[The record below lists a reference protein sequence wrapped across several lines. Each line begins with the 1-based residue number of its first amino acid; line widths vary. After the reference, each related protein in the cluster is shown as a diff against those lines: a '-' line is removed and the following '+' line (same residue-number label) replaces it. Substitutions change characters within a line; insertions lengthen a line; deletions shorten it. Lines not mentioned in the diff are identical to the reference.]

1 MKRPGHMVTVV
12 LLSMMATGCGVMY
25 YPQLADVPLI
35 DHQGDTRVSAA
46 AYCYPHLGFEA
57 TTTVGLA
64 NHFAWQVHLNYSG
77 NTYFHASPGVFFR
90 NDNRVLEAYV
100 GLGMGSGGRS
110 APAHYLVDYGR
121 GRYTSAFLQLNYGWK
136 NLGKAHIDY
145 GFSIKVG
152 RFDPVFNGKIP
163 YIDET
168 NNVAGRDIAYYRTNL
183 QFEPQAFFRIGGEH
197 VKYSLQ
203 MGFVFLP
210 DLSAFNR
217 ANNDVFYYSPFSITN
232 GITFSF

>member
-1 MKRPGHMVTVV
+1 MVTVV

-46 AYCYPHLGFEA
+46 AYFYPHWGFET

-64 NHFAWQVHLNYSG
+64 NHFAWQVHLNYGLVS
-77 NTYFHASPGVFFR
+77 YFHVSPGVFFS

-110 APAHYLVDYGR
+110 GLGHSLVDYGR
-121 GRYTSAFLQLNYGWK
+121 GSYTSAFLQLNYGWK
-136 NLGKAHIDY
+136 NLTKAHIDY
-145 GFSIKVG
+145 GFSLKAG
-152 RFDPVFNGKIP
+152 YFMPSFNGKIP

-168 NNVAGRDIAYYRTNL
+168 QIDETITVAGRDISYYGTNL
-183 QFEPQAFFRIGGEH
+183 QLEPQAFFRIGGEH

-203 MGFVFLP
+203 VGLVYLP

-217 ANNDVFYYSPFSITN
+217 ANHNVFHYSPFSITN